1 LYIGTIIRIQ
11 IEGTRRRLSC
21 ELIGVDDGNYLIVK
35 MPSLHIMESVSNLLV
50 NGNEITAKYMHK
62 GTMFG
67 FQSTIIDLIQKP
79 FKLVFIKYPDK
90 TDSYDVRGNKRVEC
104 FLPASLRIAEQIL
117 EGSITDISRAGCLFT
132 IETHEHEGLI
142 NMLKLSNEIKM
153 GFYLPGVEEELSADA
168 DQKSIKI
175 DTDGSNIGIEFVEM
189 DDTVKAKLIEFL
201 TKAGA

>member
-132 IETHEHEGLI
+132 IETHEHKGLI

>member
-1 LYIGTIIRIQ
+1 LYIGTILRIQ

-21 ELIGVDDGNYLIVK
+21 ELIGVEDGKYLIVK

-79 FKLVFIKYPDK
+79 FKLFFIKYPDK

-104 FLPASLRIAEQIL
+104 FLPASLKIAEQIL

-132 IETHEHEGLI
+132 IDTDEHESLI
-142 NMLKLSNEIKM
+142 NMLKLSNEIKI
-153 GFYLPGVEEELSADA
+153 GFFLPGIVEELSADA

-175 DTDGSNIGIEFVEM
+175 DTDGSSVGIEFVEM
-189 DDTVKAKLIEFL
+189 VDSVKTKLIDFL
-201 TKAGA
+201 AKAGA